1 MRSGVAERA
10 RRVKLLTLSVLTA
23 VWAGGCGHRGPSG
36 RAAALPPA
44 SHVCR
49 PLRSE
54 RPATERCETPSG
66 RVWLQSSE
74 TVLEDM
80 PDFDSIQSHVVLD
93 ALHSYVLSE
102 AVARHGARLLSF
114 VPYEDLN
121 GRCTRAQRFEVA
133 WAGPDGGFAGIIV
146 AASVAPRSGTVAILT
161 CAGRKEEIAAACT
174 PLLRAR
180 LASLTCGATRGV
192 RRQHVN
198 FQPELKPLSLES
210 VQHGVRP
217 CHAEVNVLAPDPC
230 TLPPHTRWCVS
241 PSVAQA
247 PQ

>member
-10 RRVKLLTLSVLTA
+10 RRVKLLTLSILTA

-180 LASLTCGATRGV
+180 LASLTCGATRGG
-192 RRQHVN
+192 RRQQWEEASGASMLT
-198 FQPELKPLSLES
+198 FSRSSKWEEGSGASMLTFSRS
-210 VQHGVRP
+210 SR
-217 CHAEVNVLAPDPC
+217 
-230 TLPPHTRWCVS
+230 
-241 PSVAQA
+241 PSVWSRPTRSA
-247 PQ
+247 PMSRRS